1 MPQPDPKVP
10 WTTARMRLSAELQTP
25 CADVTVCQKPW
36 GWAADTERPTAPK
49 AARPQKPKYFWW
61 EHKSSQSHLQTTILG
76 LILLPQSRKQNS
88 NSVAGSFNTFAL
100 LVLQLSWVKEQQFFR
115 NYSSAVHECLW
126 QIRIGNTSPHS
137 NPCQEHSFLFCITS
151 FFGLALWSW
160 LLQCF
165 HKQYVLKIFR
175 HLILHKHPKFFSYEV
190 LFVWGAMRY
199 MYF

>member
-1 MPQPDPKVP
+1 MNKMQLGKQLPRQYGH
-10 WTTARMRLSAELQTP
+10 RSQ
-25 CADVTVCQKPW
+25 
-36 GWAADTERPTAPK
+36 
-49 AARPQKPKYFWW
+49 KYFWW
-61 EHKSSQSHLQTTILG
+61 EHKSSQPHLQTTILG

-88 NSVAGSFNTFAL
+88 NSVADSFNAFAL
-100 LVLQLSWVKEQQFFR
+100 LVLQRSWAEEPQFFI
-115 NYSSAVHECLW
+115 NYSSAAHGCLW

-175 HLILHKHPKFFSYEV
+175 HLILRKHPKFFSYEV
-190 LFVWGAMRY
+190 LFIRGAMQY